1 MDDTRPQLVPADTA
15 DPDRPPEGPAA
26 VSQAVLRFRSC
37 RWRRGPEEGGPEHC
51 THRDV
56 LPFAGAGGFDPEA
69 WCPTCTYYKARRTP
83 RKRPDNDYHL

>member
-1 MDDTRPQLVPADTA
+1 MVPGEPAS
-15 DPDRPPEGPAA
+15 PETPHDVPVA
-26 VSQAVLRFRSC
+26 VSQAVTRFRSC

-56 LPFAGAGGFDPEA
+56 MPFAGTGGFDPEA

-83 RKRPDNDYHL
+83 RKRPDNEFQY

>member
-1 MDDTRPQLVPADTA
+1 VADDPQSLFVPGEP
-15 DPDRPPEGPAA
+15 DPDGAPTASES

-37 RWRRGPEEGGPEHC
+37 RWRRPPEEGGPEHC

-69 WCPTCTYYKARRTP
+69 WCPTCTYYKQRRTP
-83 RKRPDNDYHL
+83 RKRQDNEYRY